1 MRRIDG
7 VFMNRLFHAFRLL
20 RRNPGFSFVVIT
32 ILALGIGANTLIF
45 SVVDTVLLRPLPY
58 RDSNRIVML
67 WQSVPS
73 KGLRQ
78 IPVSQADFADYRD
91 SAHTLEQ
98 MGYMYIDKE
107 NYALTGLGDPQQVSG
122 LAVSSSLFSMLGAAP
137 ALGRN
142 FLPDEDQAGNELKVL
157 IGNRFWQR
165 QFAGDPSAV
174 GKTLTLDGKQ
184 YTIVGIMPPGFE
196 FPPPLTLTMGSLGGG
211 RDLWVPQVLNRANR
225 DYHPLGIFARLR
237 PGATADQAQRE
248 IAAIA
253 DRLARAYPKSDA
265 GLSAV
270 VLPFLELVVRRT
282 RPALLT
288 LLAGVG
294 CVLLIACVNI
304 ANLLLARSTLRRKE
318 WAVRASLGA
327 NRAELIKQ
335 ILTENLL
342 LALLGGIAGVLLAA
356 WSVALVRSLPDVGV
370 PRLAEVTVDWRL
382 VACAAVLSVLTG
394 VLTGLVPA
402 WTASRAALGETLK
415 EGGRALAGGVRHNRL
430 RNVLAM
436 AEIALALV
444 LLTAAGL
451 LVRSFGRILSVAPGF
466 QPTNVLTADIR
477 LPFQHYKSEP
487 QIAAFE
493 TELLRRTS
501 TLPGVV
507 SSATVNSLPI
517 VGFQGA
523 TLFRIDGR
531 PAQQQIADSPTA
543 SLRVVS
549 PGYFA
554 TMGIQVLRGRDFDNH
569 DQRDATNVILIS
581 QATATRYFPN
591 EDPIGKRLQLDD
603 PQKPWLTIAGVVGD
617 VRQYGLTEDTGL
629 TIYVPYMQQTW
640 RVMSLVVR
648 TQSNPE
654 PLASAIRKVV
664 ASIDSD
670 QAVGRISTLEQ
681 ILAGSLHD
689 RRFQLIVLGV
699 FSSVALALAL
709 IGIYGVISYSVF
721 QRTNEIGIRMA
732 LGARPID
739 VLRRIL
745 GHGMA
750 LAAAGVGVGLVGAF
764 AVTRAMSS
772 LLFEVRPSDPLT
784 LGAVSAIV
792 LVTALAAVFAPA
804 LRGTRIDPVTALRE

>member
-1 MRRIDG
+1 
-7 VFMNRLFHAFRLL
+7 MNRLFHAFRLL